1 MNKKDRIHDW
11 RKLKWPFTATFLY
24 YSLLSLYTGT
34 AEQSEQGFLV
44 MFLTVLIVDA
54 VAYFSYCY
62 FLCKKEEN
70 MQKLWFVFILA
81 YVLISTQQLSIL
93 WQMMTAHVIGA
104 EAYFSSKY
112 RLFERPFHWERT
124 FSYILSSVT
133 FACHCL
139 KI

>member
-54 VAYFSYCY
+54 VAYFS
-62 FLCKKEEN
+62 
-70 MQKLWFVFILA
+70 
-81 YVLISTQQLSIL
+81 
-93 WQMMTAHVIGA
+93 
-104 EAYFSSKY
+104 SKY
-112 RLFERPFHWERT
+112 RLFERPFHRERT

>member
-93 WQMMTAHVIGA
+93 WQMMTARKRIFLLNIVYLNVLSIGKGR
-104 EAYFSSKY
+104 F
-112 RLFERPFHWERT
+112 
-124 FSYILSSVT
+124 LS
-133 FACHCL
+133 FCL
-139 KI
+139 L

>member
-44 MFLTVLIVDA
+44 MFFTVLIVDA

-70 MQKLWFVFILA
+70 MQKLWFFTYTSSYIKVSF
-81 YVLISTQQLSIL
+81 YLS
-93 WQMMTAHVIGA
+93 A
-104 EAYFSSKY
+104 E
-112 RLFERPFHWERT
+112 
-124 FSYILSSVT
+124 FSYIPVAFHTLCFVKKS
-133 FACHCL
+133 F
-139 KI
+139 KRII